1 MSEGTYVEGSWYF
14 YAPNKGAAIFFT
26 VAFCATGVVHAWQ
39 STHYKCWIL
48 TPLFPFCALL
58 FTVGFVLRSIGGWHY
73 DILNVYIASLCITYA
88 APPLLELQNYHVL
101 GRILYYVPYHSPL
114 HPGRVLTT
122 FGFISAIIEA
132 LNGWGASY
140 SVNQSLPDSQRAI
153 GHGLIK
159 TALLLQLVVAACF
172 LLLAGTFHHRCRRH
186 GSINGRLSSTL
197 LTLYVSVVLIV
208 VRTVFRTVEYF
219 GVAAVNLSKIEDPM
233 TLSPL
238 LRYEAYFYVFE
249 GATMIINSALFNVRH
264 PRRYLPE
271 SNKIYLAEDG
281 VTEVEGPGFEDGR
294 PFWQT
299 LLDPFGLWTKDKA
312 SQAKFWEKQPTQV
325 EVNAAD
331 QGKGSPND
339 H

>member
-1 MSEGTYVEGSWYF
+1 M
-14 YAPNKGAAIFFT
+14 
-26 VAFCATGVVHAWQ
+26 
-39 STHYKCWIL
+39 
-48 TPLFPFCALL
+48 
-58 FTVGFVLRSIGGWHY
+58 
-73 DILNVYIASLCITYA
+73 
-88 APPLLELQNYHVL
+88 
-101 GRILYYVPYHSPL
+101 
-114 HPGRVLTT
+114 LTT

-140 SVNQSLPDSQRAI
+140 SVNQSLPDNQRAI

-186 GSINGRLSSTL
+186 RSINGRLSSTL

-208 VRTVFRTVEYF
+208 VRTIFRTVEYF

-249 GATMIINSALFNVRH
+249 GATMIINSVLFNVRH

-281 VTEVEGPGFEDGR
+281 VTEVEGPGFQDGR

-312 SQAKFWEKQPTQV
+312 SQAKFWEKKPTQV

-331 QGKGSPND
+331 QGKEKPQRS
-339 H
+339 